1 MMLMNL
7 AKKTFKQIKRFPME
21 TAIRGLAEWVPMKD
35 PEEGYTVVIACMNS
49 LAPLAVANILL
60 LDRQDRD
67 NLREV
72 VLVFDCPIGEIAPVV
87 RRAVE
92 EHAARFKITL
102 VGYDERQ
109 YRVTR
114 AINWGW
120 VYSWLSWSLAIG
132 RASTRAVIIHD
143 LDAMPVA
150 ADFFERLYASWL
162 ETRPSFCGSHR
173 YAKNGVTPEM
183 GLVTTFELVLDAAY
197 LRRRFKPFDL
207 FNKLRLVDGRLV
219 DFDTMLWVQHQSP
232 DRVLRA
238 VEETDLVHPTQLI
251 CNYTDLIAGR
261 TNFQGR
267 SHLLPILA
275 YLLSIGNDPTAL
287 NELEAQL
294 HPGVRRVT
302 LWGKEL
308 YLDGLSPACWAW
320 MEKQIRR
327 LEQGLFGHTRPEIAA
342 ILQPFIRFAGDRRT
356 VGKEEGLLGVS
367 DR

>member
-1 MMLMNL
+1 
-7 AKKTFKQIKRFPME
+7 ME
-21 TAIRGLAEWVPMKD
+21 SAIRKLVDWEPLRD
-35 PEEGYTVVIACMNS
+35 PSEGYTIAIACMNS

-60 LDRQDRD
+60 LARQKRD

-72 VLVFDCPIGEIAPVV
+72 VLVFDCPVEEIAPVV

-92 EHAARFKITL
+92 EYAEDFKITL

-114 AINWGW
+114 TINWGW
-120 VYSWLSWSLAIG
+120 VFAWLSWSLAIG

-150 ADFFERLYASWL
+150 PDFFERLYAAWL
-162 ETRPSFCGSHR
+162 ESRPSFCGSHR
-173 YAKNGVTPEM
+173 YAGNGVTPEM
-183 GLVTTFELVLDAAY
+183 ELVTTFELTLDAAC
-197 LRRRFKPFDL
+197 LRSRFRPFDL
-207 FNKLRLVDGRLV
+207 FNKLRIIDGRLV
-219 DFDTMLWVQHQSP
+219 DFDTMLWVQHQCP

-267 SHLLPILA
+267 PHMLLILS
-275 YLLSIGNDPTAL
+275 YLLSIGNEPDPL
-287 NELEAQL
+287 NELGAQL
-294 HPGVRRVT
+294 QHPDVRRVT

-308 YLDGLSPACWAW
+308 YLDGLPPESWAW

-327 LEQGLFGHTRPEIAA
+327 LEQGLFGGTRPA
-342 ILQPFIRFAGDRRT
+342 ISTILAPFVQRAGEHRT
-356 VGKEEGLLGVS
+356 VGKESGMFGVP
-367 DR
+367 DL